1 MKNTTNLRV
10 SHRYTRLKDTNFNM
24 FATSIVIAMTD
35 NPAFPNPLVP
45 LATLSGLQSDFE
57 QKMLASNLGGRI
69 STAIKSEARAALTD
83 ALRREGIYVQG
94 ASLSLSMLLSSGYS
108 AASQNRAQ
116 TQLLKPSIL
125 KILNEGSGQLTLR
138 VSSVANARSYQVQ
151 VQVGNGVWQDAGV
164 FPQAR
169 RMVVVNL
176 TPGTMYYIRVR
187 AIGGSTGQSQW
198 SDVNGAR
205 SL

>member
-1 MKNTTNLRV
+1 
-10 SHRYTRLKDTNFNM
+10 
-24 FATSIVIAMTD
+24 
-35 NPAFPNPLVP
+35 VP